1 MINICFA
8 HQTLSNTNTETMFVF
23 TMLSPVLSTMPGI
36 QYMSN
41 NCEVAEMNNL
51 KNIFLFIFSKGIL
64 HLKFITNE
72 VTV

>member
-1 MINICFA
+1 
-8 HQTLSNTNTETMFVF
+8 MFVF

-41 NCEVAEMNNL
+41 NCEVEEINNL